1 METRQ
6 IEFAKLRHAYVTVKS
21 YIDKETEGY
30 NALKSLDTKLK
41 SDIGLS
47 GDDNF
52 ELLEKFVEKFE
63 LDHKNFE
70 YDKHFHSEDEL
81 YGSAAALINLL
92 TLSVW
97 LPLRTIELFT
107 FNKIKMDKP
116 KFPVTPDRKV
126 SDLTFKDML
135 TWYIEKE
142 FKTSDK
148 IKYEIKKVQADT

>member
-6 IEFAKLRHAYVTVKS
+6 IEFTKLRHAYVTVKS

-30 NALKSLDTKLK
+30 NELKSLDTKLK

-47 GDDNF
+47 GDDNL

-70 YDKHFHSEDEL
+70 YEKHFHSEGEL
-81 YGSAAALINLL
+81 FGSAAALINLL

-97 LPLRTIELFT
+97 LPLRTIELLT

-116 KFPVTPDRKV
+116 KFPATPDREV

-135 TWYIEKE
+135 TWYVEKE
-142 FKTSDK
+142 YKTSDK